1 MEILSNPKMQTL
13 FGALIPPFLC
23 KTGNTGQQTLIL
35 GLTFALIAAASD
47 TAYALAAGRVG
58 SWMSRSRIRAIE
70 VVSGLFL
77 TAGGAWMALRGR

>member
-13 FGALIPPFLC
+13 FGALIPPFLS
-23 KTGNTGQQTLIL
+23 KTGNTGQEKLIL

-47 TAYALAAGRVG
+47 TAYALAAGRAG
-58 SWMSRSRIRAIE
+58 SWMSRSLIRAIE
-70 VVSGLFL
+70 LVSGLFL